1 MATGAILSIPARN
14 DIPWYQMKIS
24 LSNVLYILEFRY
36 NTRMQRWVF
45 NILDSTGTTILLGG
59 IVLLIDRDLMS
70 RFVSNLL
77 PSGNIFC
84 TDVAGSEQPT
94 RFSFGTTSV
103 CLYQD
108 PTVSA

>member
-1 MATGAILSIPARN
+1 MASGTLLSIPARN

-24 LSNVLYILEFRY
+24 LSNVLYVLQFRY
-36 NTRMQRWVF
+36 NTRMQRWAF
-45 NILDSTGTTILLGG
+45 DILDSSGTTILLAG
-59 IVLLIDRDLMS
+59 IFLLVDRDLMS

-84 TDVAGSEQPT
+84 ADVVGSDQPT

-103 CLYQD
+103 CLYLD
-108 PTVSA
+108 PA